1 MIPTMTDA
9 WRLRIALALIFV
21 VPGFWTVNY
30 LIARLYVG
38 HIEAHMLALL
48 RWTVAFSILLPF
60 CWAEIRRGLPLRS
73 NEKREFLLLGGLGM
87 WICGAFVYIGG
98 QTTSSVN
105 IALLYAISPVLISLI
120 SARLLKEPFGWVQS
134 VGVAMALIGMLWVVL
149 KGDLTALGQQEF
161 TPGDLWILVCV
172 VSWTIYSLRLKAIE
186 SRFSNLAR
194 LTLITAGG
202 MVVLIPFTLL
212 EAALL
217 ENWNLTATGL
227 WYVLLVGIFPGVGAY
242 FCYIYMQQQIGAAR
256 TSVVLYLGP
265 LYAAL
270 AGWAL
275 LGEQPQDFHAV
286 GGVAILLGVYLV
298 NRSPSA
304 TPQAKPA

>member
-1 MIPTMTDA
+1 
-9 WRLRIALALIFV
+9 
-21 VPGFWTVNY
+21 
-30 LIARLYVG
+30 
-38 HIEAHMLALL
+38 
-48 RWTVAFSILLPF
+48 
-60 CWAEIRRGLPLRS
+60 
-73 NEKREFLLLGGLGM
+73 M

-149 KGDLTALGQQEF
+149 KGDLTALGKQEF

-194 LTLITAGG
+194 LALITAGG
-202 MVVLIPFTLL
+202 IVVLVPFTLL
-212 EAALL
+212 EAVVL
-217 ENWNLTATGL
+217 ESWSLTPTGL

-275 LGEQPQDFHAV
+275 LDEQPQDFHAV

-298 NRSPSA
+298 NRTTSA
-304 TPQAKPA
+304 APRVKPA

>member
-1 MIPTMTDA
+1 MVPKMTDA

-48 RWTVAFSILLPF
+48 RLSVALSILLPF
-60 CWAEIRRGLPLRS
+60 CWAEIRRGLPLGRD
-73 NEKREFLLLGGLGM
+73 EKREFLLLGGLGM
-87 WICGAFVYIGG
+87 WICGAFGYIGG

-134 VGVAMALIGMLWVVL
+134 GGVAMALIGMLWVVL
-149 KGDLTALGQQEF
+149 KGDLTALGKQEF
-161 TPGDLWILVCV
+161 SPGDLWILVCV
-172 VSWTIYSLRLKAIE
+172 GSWTCYSLRLKAIE

-194 LTLITAGG
+194 LALITAGG
-202 MVVLIPFTLL
+202 IVVLVPFTLL
-212 EAALL
+212 EAVVL
-217 ENWNLTATGL
+217 ESWSLTPTGL

-275 LGEQPQDFHAV
+275 LDEQPQDFHAV

-298 NRSPSA
+298 NRTTSA
-304 TPQAKPA
+304 APRVKPA